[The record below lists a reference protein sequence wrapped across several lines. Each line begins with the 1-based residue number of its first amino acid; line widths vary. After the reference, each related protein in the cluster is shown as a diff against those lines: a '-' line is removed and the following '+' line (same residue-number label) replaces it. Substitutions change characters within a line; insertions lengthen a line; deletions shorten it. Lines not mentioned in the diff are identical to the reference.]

1 MFQDTEDLTQ
11 EYDENKSQNFCGK
24 SRNELDQ
31 IRTGRQNSK
40 QSEFLELQD
49 KWHDGEDE
57 TSQRQD
63 INWFLMSLRIRTL
76 ENFRGKRVQ

>member
-11 EYDENKSQNFCGK
+11 EYDENKSYNFCGK

-57 TSQRQD
+57 TS
-63 INWFLMSLRIRTL
+63 
-76 ENFRGKRVQ
+76 